1 MRRDTTR
8 SPASHPWR
16 TTCCFD
22 QLNSGREFRT
32 HSLPD
37 GWCAVAV
44 VVISVLTIC
53 ATLVALFATGE
64 RAVRAHA
71 VLIYLLDALR
81 ALFRCGGGKR

>member
-1 MRRDTTR
+1 
-8 SPASHPWR
+8 
-16 TTCCFD
+16 
-22 QLNSGREFRT
+22 
-32 HSLPD
+32 LPD
-37 GWCAVAV
+37 GWYAVAV

>member
-1 MRRDTTR
+1 VNPELIACLTVGVL
-8 SPASHPWR
+8 SP
-16 TTCCFD
+16 
-22 QLNSGREFRT
+22 
-32 HSLPD
+32 
-37 GWCAVAV
+37 V